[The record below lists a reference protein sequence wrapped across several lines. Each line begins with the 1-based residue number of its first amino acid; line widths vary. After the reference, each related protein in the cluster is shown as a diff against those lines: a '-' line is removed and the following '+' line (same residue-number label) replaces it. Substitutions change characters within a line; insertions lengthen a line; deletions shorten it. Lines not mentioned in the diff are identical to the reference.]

1 MGKISNS
8 AKTNWALDWTVGK
21 KGRDI
26 IENEA
31 EFMTEASATTYL
43 FSTRIPARKRST
55 YQPHPDPYLIR
66 QMTPKAGYFRNNQKI
81 LIDFLA
87 SI

>member
-8 AKTNWALDWTVGK
+8 AKTNWALDWAVGK

-55 YQPHPDPYLIR
+55 YPPHLRSWFNSADDSESWLFS
-66 QMTPKAGYFRNNQKI
+66 K
-81 LIDFLA
+81 
-87 SI
+87 